1 MSKALNGPI
10 PGQSLT
16 DEPSGFAWERP
27 PETADPN
34 VAIKMHLDKFSDD
47 AFLDSALY
55 LMQLGIPISTLTS
68 TALTVA
74 QGNGIHSVDVSLL
87 IAPVIHKQFKVLADS
102 AGIEYEEYMP
112 QDDPDGEMEREER
125 LKDLLASK
133 LADKATKGKEK
144 ISQTMAAIG
153 SPAEEELEDKMAEQ
167 EAAPMEATDGP
178 SVTTEAPSAGLMSRE
193 A

>member
-16 DEPSGFAWERP
+16 DEPSGFPWERP

-34 VAIKMHLDKFSDD
+34 VAIKMHLDKFADD
-47 AFLDSALY
+47 EFLDSALY
-55 LMQLGIPISTLTS
+55 LMQLGVPISTLTS

-112 QDDPDGEMEREER
+112 QDDPDGEMKREER

-133 LADKATKGKEK
+133 LADKATRGKEE
-144 ISQTMAAIG
+144 ISQTMAAIS

-167 EAAPMEATDGP
+167 EAAPMEAADGP
-178 SVTTEAPSAGLMSRE
+178 SVTTEAPSAGLMSRG

>member
-34 VAIKMHLDKFSDD
+34 VAIKMHLDKFADEK
-47 AFLDSALY
+47 FLDSALY
-55 LMQLGIPISTLTS
+55 LMQLGVPISTLTS

-112 QDDPDGEMEREER
+112 QDDPDERWKEK
-125 LKDLLASK
+125 KDLRTYL
-133 LADKATKGKEK
+133 L
-144 ISQTMAAIG
+144 
-153 SPAEEELEDKMAEQ
+153 
-167 EAAPMEATDGP
+167 P
-178 SVTTEAPSAGLMSRE
+178 S
-193 A
+193 

>member
-16 DEPSGFAWERP
+16 DEPSGFPWERP

-34 VAIKMHLDKFSDD
+34 VAIKMHLDKFADEK
-47 AFLDSALY
+47 FLDSALY
-55 LMQLGIPISTLTS
+55 LMQLGVPISTLTS
-68 TALTVA
+68 TAMTSA

-133 LADKATKGKEK
+133 LADKSTKGKEL

-178 SVTTEAPSAGLMSRE
+178 SVTTEAPSAGLMSRG